1 LVIFDLFGQASFAPS
16 SASRFCSGLAQGIAD
31 ARVHAA
37 RLPYLRLI
45 LPPRA
50 LLSLYVAANASVV
63 KSFSTGKPR
72 NPLSLLWSSGRRRS
86 DAVSC
91 VDEMAV
97 GDAGLVSDQSQVPVS
112 PPDDATDGLLAEP
125 SVFSRHGTED
135 LPGPTPMLVKRGPYP
150 TSLGMPSASVSGWM
164 IIFARRLSMTTMIP
178 TIKVHN
184 TTS

>member
-1 LVIFDLFGQASFAPS
+1 MTKSSTPCRRAVRFGRSAGAPQNGQVVVLLVVPSGLAYLVRLPGFLSGGVTATTRLDQQLSHPLNCLVIFDLLGQASFAPS

-72 NPLSLLWSSGRRRS
+72 NPLSLLWSSG
-86 DAVSC
+86 
-91 VDEMAV
+91 
-97 GDAGLVSDQSQVPVS
+97 
-112 PPDDATDGLLAEP
+112 DGGVMPLAALM
-125 SVFSRHGTED
+125 RW
-135 LPGPTPMLVKRGPYP
+135 L
-150 TSLGMPSASVSGWM
+150 
-164 IIFARRLSMTTMIP
+164 
-178 TIKVHN
+178 
-184 TTS
+184 